1 MNIVNLTPH
10 TLNFYRNNGSGLV
23 PFTSIPSSG
32 FARAKMEEQI
42 IEEVE
47 IKPTFK
53 VDVVKKTFGDAEGV
67 PASQKDTIYI
77 VSALTAQAPNLQGR
91 DDIYVVGQT
100 VRENEETGE
109 LSDDSKA
116 RGKIVGCTGL
126 AKI

>member
-1 MNIVNLTPH
+1 MNIINLTPH
-10 TLNFYRNNGSGLV
+10 TLNFYWNNGSGLV
-23 PFTSIPSSG
+23 PFAAIPSSG

-67 PASQKDTIYI
+67 PAPKEDTIYV

-91 DDIYVVGQT
+91 TDIYIVGQT
-100 VRENEETGE
+100 VRQDEETDE

-116 RGKIVGCTGL
+116 KGKIVGCTSL